1 MFNSDIPTKAELP
14 TSRQLIKSTFIAIVA
29 AAAIL
34 VTVVLPSE
42 YAIDPTG
49 VGRALGL
56 TAMGEIK
63 GQLAKEAEED
73 RLRDAQGVKAPAP
86 QPRSDLIRR
95 IIQEFGIRS
104 AYAQQGRS
112 DEMSVTLAPGE
123 GAEVKLSMT
132 KGAKAN
138 YSWTASG
145 GGVNYD
151 LHGDAGGGQETSYKK
166 GRAAAQDAGILEA
179 GFDGKHGWFW
189 RNRTSKPVTVMLKAN
204 GDYGEMKREK

>member
-1 MFNSDIPTKAELP
+1 MFNYEIPTKAELP
-14 TSRQLIKSTFIAIVA
+14 TSRQLIKSTLAAIVV

-34 VTVVLPSE
+34 VTIVLPSE

-56 TAMGEIK
+56 TEMGEIK
-63 GQLAKEAEED
+63 GQLAKEAEDD
-73 RLRDAQGVKAPAP
+73 RLRDAQGVTAPVP

-112 DEMSVTLAPGE
+112 DEISVTLAPGE

-145 GGVNYD
+145 GVVNYD

-166 GRAAAQDAGILEA
+166 GRSLAQDAGILEA

-189 RNRTSKPVTVMLKAN
+189 RNRTNKPVTVMLKAN
-204 GDYGEMKREK
+204 GDFSEMKRVK